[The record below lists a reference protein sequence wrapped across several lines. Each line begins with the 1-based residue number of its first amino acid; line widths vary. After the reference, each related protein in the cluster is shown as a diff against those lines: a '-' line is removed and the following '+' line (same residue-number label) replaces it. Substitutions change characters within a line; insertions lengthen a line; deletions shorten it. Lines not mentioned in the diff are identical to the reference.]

1 MPLNVD
7 AIKARLASLNKKG
20 GNNSNINPKVKEFIW
35 KPSEGKQ
42 DIRIVPYQY
51 QPENPFI
58 ELKFHYD
65 FMGKTYLSPASFNK
79 ADPIVELSDRLKKN
93 GDKDDWRIGRD
104 LEPKMRTFV
113 PIIVRGKEAEGVK
126 FWGFGIQVYKQLM
139 AAMSEPEY
147 GDITDL
153 INGYDIRVEF
163 VKKSGKKSPDGKK
176 EFPETTIMIK
186 PKQKPVIDP
195 AMAEGRAVLTKIT
208 TAQPNILD
216 IYSVATYEELAAALE
231 EKLKK
236 QNETRESVEDTDD
249 NVQLPTEAEIQAA
262 VGTTTPV
269 AEVKAEPTK
278 PVETPKVE
286 TPKVET
292 HKPVVSPSATLA
304 GANTAKLN
312 SVFEELFKQ
321 TK

>member
-1 MPLNVD
+1 MALNVD
-7 AIKARLASLNKKG
+7 AIKARLASLNQKG
-20 GNNSNINPKVKEFIW
+20 GSGNNSNPKAKEFIW

-65 FMGKTYLSPASFNK
+65 FMGKTYLSPSSFNK
-79 ADPIVELSDRLKKN
+79 ADPICELSDRLKKN

-113 PIIVRGKEAEGVK
+113 PIIVRGKESEGVK
-126 FWGFGIQVYKQLM
+126 FWGFGVQVYKQLM
-139 AAMSEPEY
+139 AAMSEPDY

-153 INGYDIRVEF
+153 VNGYDIRVEF
-163 VKKSGKKSPDGKK
+163 TKKSGKKSSDGKQ

-186 PKQKPVIDP
+186 PKQKPVIDTSMP
-195 AMAEGRAVLTKIT
+195 DARAVLEKIT
-208 TAQPNILD
+208 SAQPNILD
-216 IYSVATYEELAAALE
+216 IFTVATYEELATALE

-236 QNETRESVEDTDD
+236 QNQTAESAEDNGD
-249 NVQLPTEAEIQAA
+249 NVKLPVESEPAT
-262 VGTTTPV
+262 
-269 AEVKAEPTK
+269 EVKAESPK
-278 PVETPKVE
+278 EAPPVEALKIE
-286 TPKVET
+286 A
-292 HKPVVSPSATLA
+292 KPASSPSATLA
-304 GANTAKLN
+304 GSNTAKLN

>member
-20 GNNSNINPKVKEFIW
+20 GSGTNSKAKEFIW
-35 KPSEGKQ
+35 KPAEGKQ
-42 DIRIVPYQY
+42 DIRIVPYQF
-51 QPENPFI
+51 QPDNPFI

-65 FMGKTYLSPASFNK
+65 FMGKTYLSPSSFNK
-79 ADPIVELSDRLKKN
+79 SDPIVELSDRLKKN

-126 FWGFGIQVYKQLM
+126 FWGFGVQVYKQLM
-139 AAMSEPEY
+139 AAMAEPDY

-163 VKKSGKKSPDGKK
+163 VKKSGKKSPDGKQ

-195 AMAEGRAVLTKIT
+195 AMVDGRSVLEKIT
-208 TAQPNILD
+208 TKQTNILD
-216 IYSVATYEELAAALE
+216 IYTVATYEELAAALE
-231 EKLKK
+231 EKVKK
-236 QNETRESVEDTDD
+236 QNETKASADNTDD
-249 NVQLPTEAEIQAA
+249 NVQVPTEAEIEAA
-262 VGTTTPV
+262 AGPSDPIV
-269 AEVKAEPTK
+269 EEKAEAPK
-278 PVETPKVE
+278 AVEAPKIETPKPI
-286 TPKVET
+286 TT
-292 HKPVVSPSATLA
+292 TSPSATLA
-304 GANTAKLN
+304 GSNTAKLN
-312 SVFEELFKQ
+312 SVFQELFKQ

>member
-1 MPLNVD
+1 MALNVD

-20 GNNSNINPKVKEFIW
+20 GNGNNSNPKAKEFIW

-51 QPENPFI
+51 QPDNPFI

-65 FMGKTYLSPASFNK
+65 FAGKTFLSPSSFNK

-113 PIIVRGKEAEGVK
+113 PIIVRGKESEGVK
-126 FWGFGIQVYKQLM
+126 FWGFGVQVYKQLM
-139 AAMSEPEY
+139 AAMSEPDY

-153 INGYDIRVEF
+153 VNGYDIRVEF
-163 VKKSGKKSPDGKK
+163 TKKSGKKSPDGKQ

-186 PKQKPVIDP
+186 PKQKPVIDTTMSN
-195 AMAEGRAVLTKIT
+195 ARDVLTKIT

-216 IYSVATYEELAAALE
+216 IFTVALAIVPLAL
-231 EKLKK
+231 
-236 QNETRESVEDTDD
+236 
-249 NVQLPTEAEIQAA
+249 
-262 VGTTTPV
+262 
-269 AEVKAEPTK
+269 
-278 PVETPKVE
+278 
-286 TPKVET
+286 
-292 HKPVVSPSATLA
+292 LA
-304 GANTAKLN
+304 GVAVAPLFAWLWWSNFLRLCQLLVIERDIDACPTFASPFLN
-312 SVFEELFKQ
+312 FSLHFTGSDDSARL
-321 TK
+321 